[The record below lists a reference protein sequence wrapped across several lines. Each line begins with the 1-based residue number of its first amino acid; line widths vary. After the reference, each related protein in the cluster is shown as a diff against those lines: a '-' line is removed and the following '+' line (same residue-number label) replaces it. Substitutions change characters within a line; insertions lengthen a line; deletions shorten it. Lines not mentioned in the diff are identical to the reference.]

1 MTAATLKASL
11 LALAATITHWA
22 IWFGKL
28 VVAIGIAYAAARI
41 FSLGWFSIES
51 IRIPYPRV
59 SAEAQQLVYLAGC
72 IWLVTR

>member
-1 MTAATLKASL
+1 MTAASFKAAL
-11 LALAATITHWA
+11 FQLAATITHYC

-51 IRIPYPRV
+51 IRIPYPKV
-59 SAEAQQLVYLAGC
+59 TAEAQQIIYLAGC

>member
-1 MTAATLKASL
+1 MTAASLKAQL
-11 LALAATITHWA
+11 LALAATVTTWCL
-22 IWFGKL
+22 WFGKL

-59 SAEAQQLVYLAGC
+59 TAEATQLIYLAGC
-72 IWLVTR
+72 LYLVTR

>member
-1 MTAATLKASL
+1 MTAASFKA
-11 LALAATITHWA
+11 AMMQLAATITTWC

-51 IRIPYPRV
+51 IRIPYPKV
-59 SAEAQQLVYLAGC
+59 TAEAQQLVYLAGC